1 MPEPT
6 ARNIGFTVLIVAMIA
21 AVLAAVFLFARQ
33 NDNAPIQITAP
44 NAISDAEQTPAE
56 VMVYVS
62 GTVVNPGVY
71 TLDSEDRITDALA
84 AAGGVTSDGVLNG
97 LNLALRVT
105 DEAKY
110 YVLKLGESPPVG
122 AIGPASTTGL
132 AGQTGGLINLNLASV
147 AILDTLPGI
156 GPVLAQAIVDY
167 RENVHPFQSI
177 AEIQEVPKIGPG
189 TYQDIRELV
198 TVSGVR

>member
-1 MPEPT
+1 
-6 ARNIGFTVLIVAMIA
+6 
-21 AVLAAVFLFARQ
+21 
-33 NDNAPIQITAP
+33 
-44 NAISDAEQTPAE
+44 
-56 VMVYVS
+56 MVYVS
-62 GTVVNPGVY
+62 GAVVNSGVY

-105 DEAKY
+105 DEAEY

-167 RENVHPFQSI
+167 RENAPPSSPLQRSKRF
-177 AEIQEVPKIGPG
+177 P
-189 TYQDIRELV
+189 R
-198 TVSGVR
+198 SGQAPTRIFAS

>member
-6 ARNIGFTVLIVAMIA
+6 ARNIAFTVLIVATIA

-62 GTVVNPGVY
+62 GAVVNPGVY
-71 TLDSEDRITDALA
+71 TFDSKDRITDALA

-97 LNLALRVT
+97 P
-105 DEAKY
+105 E
-110 YVLKLGESPPVG
+110 LGF
-122 AIGPASTTGL
+122 TR
-132 AGQTGGLINLNLASV
+132 
-147 AILDTLPGI
+147 D
-156 GPVLAQAIVDY
+156 
-167 RENVHPFQSI
+167 
-177 AEIQEVPKIGPG
+177 
-189 TYQDIRELV
+189 
-198 TVSGVR
+198 